1 LYKLPLFVF
10 MWITLLLIAL
20 SLSAD
25 AFAVTIS
32 NSLCYPNLTRG
43 KKIAM
48 PIVFGIMQGAMPL
61 AGYYLGSLFAQHIQ
75 KIDHWIA
82 LVLLAVLGVKMVVE
96 TAKEN
101 AQKGDCDCDEVQ
113 DKRLTFATILMQGV
127 ATSIDAM
134 AVGITLALTVPLKI
148 YYSVLVIAAV
158 TFVMCL
164 LGLFLGKY
172 GKFMKKYAGY
182 VGGAVLILTG
192 VKIFVEHM
200 IGA

>member
-1 LYKLPLFVF
+1 

-32 NSLCYPNLTRG
+32 NTLCYPNLTRG

-61 AGYYLGSLFAQHIQ
+61 LGFLLASTFAEYIQ
-75 KIDHWIA
+75 KLDHWIA
-82 LVLLAVLGVKMVVE
+82 LVLLSVLGIKMIVE

-101 AQKGDCDCDEVQ
+101 ASKDECGCCKGDDAP
-113 DKRLTFATILMQGV
+113 KNLTFGTILIQGV

-134 AVGITLALTVPLKI
+134 AVGITFALDQQMSKVIYLAVLTI
-148 YYSVLVIAAV
+148 TAV
-158 TFVMCL
+158 TFGMCL

-172 GKFMKKYAGY
+172 GKFLKKYAGF

>member
-1 LYKLPLFVF
+1 
-10 MWITLLLIAL
+10 MWGTLLAIAL
-20 SLSAD
+20 GLSAD

-32 NSLCYPNLTRG
+32 NTLCYPNLSRG
-43 KKIAM
+43 KKLAM
-48 PIVFGIMQGAMPL
+48 PTVFGLMQGGMPLLGYLLGIVF
-61 AGYYLGSLFAQHIQ
+61 AQYIE

-82 LVLLAVLGVKMVVE
+82 LGLLVILGVKMIVE
-96 TAKEN
+96 TIKEN
-101 AQKGDCDCDEVQ
+101 AEKDDCCCKDGEVAQKNLSFG
-113 DKRLTFATILMQGV
+113 TILLQGV

-148 YYSVLVIAAV
+148 YWSVLVIAVV
-158 TFVMCL
+158 TFAVCL

-172 GKFMKKYAGY
+172 GKFLKKYAGF

-200 IGA
+200 IGG

>member
-1 LYKLPLFVF
+1 

-32 NSLCYPNLTRG
+32 NTLCYNNLGRG
-43 KKIAM
+43 KKISM
-48 PIVFGIMQGAMPL
+48 PIVFGVMQGTMPL
-61 AGYYLGSLFAQHIQ
+61 IGFYLASLFADYII
-75 KIDHWIA
+75 KIDHWVA
-82 LVLLAVLGVKMVVE
+82 LVLLSVLGIKMIIE

-101 AQKGDCDCDEVQ
+101 AQKDECGCCDQ
-113 DKRLTFATILMQGV
+113 TNGKKLTFATILVQGI

-134 AVGITLALTVPLKI
+134 AVGITFALDEQVSQVI
-148 YYSVLVIAAV
+148 YFAVLIITAV
-158 TFVMCL
+158 TFLMCL
-164 LGLFLGKY
+164 LALFLGKY
-172 GKFMKKYAGY
+172 GKFLKKYAGF

-192 VKIFVEHM
+192 VKIFIEHM

>member
-1 LYKLPLFVF
+1 MPLNIF

-32 NSLCYPNLTRG
+32 NALCYPNLSRG
-43 KKIAM
+43 KKISM
-48 PIVFGIMQGAMPL
+48 PIVFGVMQGAMPL
-61 AGYYLGSLFAQHIQ
+61 IGYLLGKVFAEYIE
-75 KIDHWIA
+75 KLDHWIA
-82 LVLLAVLGVKMVVE
+82 LALLVVLGIKMIVE

-101 AQKGDCDCDEVQ
+101 ASKDECSCCKDDAGNV
-113 DKRLTFATILMQGV
+113 KKLTFGAILVQGV

-148 YYSVLVIAAV
+148 YYSVIVIAVV
-158 TFVMCL
+158 TFAMCL
-164 LGLFLGKY
+164 LGLLLGKY
-172 GKFMKKYAGY
+172 GRFLKKYAGF